1 MSALIAT
8 PSLLLSTFEKAPGEA
23 RLLAMPEP
31 GRKIMLKPT
40 FKAAAAATF
49 FLLIMLHAKI
59 VGAGSFQVNPIRVD
73 MSARVTTAALTIRND
88 GDEPVVVQLSVLAW
102 SQELGEDKYGAT
114 NEALVTPPIATIAA
128 GAQQIVRVGLRRP
141 PDPRRELAFRLFLQE
156 VPPPPK
162 PDFNGLQVALR
173 VGLPVFVA
181 PLAPSTRQLAWAA
194 KIEPDGAI
202 RLTVRNTGNTH
213 VQISDFELRPSDS
226 EVPVAHEA
234 GLAYAL
240 AGESR
245 EWLLRSLTARGR
257 TATELRLKAITDAGE
272 IEAVVKLER

>member
-1 MSALIAT
+1 
-8 PSLLLSTFEKAPGEA
+8 
-23 RLLAMPEP
+23 
-31 GRKIMLKPT
+31 MLKPT
-40 FKAAAAATF
+40 FAATAATAF
-49 FLLIMLHAKI
+49 FLLIILHAKI

-73 MSARVTTAALTIRND
+73 MSARVTSGALTIRND

-102 SQELGEDKYGAT
+102 SQESGEDKYGAT
-114 NEALVTPPIATIAA
+114 NDALVTPPIATIAA

-141 PDPRRELAFRLFLQE
+141 PDPRQELAFRLFLQE

-162 PDFNGLQVALR
+162 PNFNGLQVALR

-181 PLAPSTRQLAWAA
+181 PLAPSTRQLAWSA
-194 KIEPDGAI
+194 KMEPDGAI

-213 VQISDFELRPSDS
+213 VQISDFELRPSDG

-240 AGESR
+240 AGQSR
-245 EWLLRSLTARGR
+245 EWLLRNPNARST

-272 IEAVVKLER
+272 IEAAVKLDR

>member
-1 MSALIAT
+1 
-8 PSLLLSTFEKAPGEA
+8 LL
-23 RLLAMPEP
+23 RLEP
-31 GRKIMLKPT
+31 GRKTMIKST
-40 FKAAAAATF
+40 FNAAAATAI
-49 FLLIMLHAKI
+49 FLMIISHAEI
-59 VGAGSFQVNPIRVD
+59 AGAGSFQVNPIRVE
-73 MSARVTTAALTIRND
+73 MSANVTSGALTIRND

-102 SQELGEDKYGAT
+102 SQESGEDKYSAT
-114 NEALVTPPIATIAA
+114 TEALVTPPIATIAA

-141 PDPRRELAFRLFLQE
+141 PDPRRELAFRLFVQE

-162 PDFNGLQVALR
+162 PNFNGLQVALR

-181 PLAPSTRQLAWAA
+181 PLAPSTRQLAWSA
-194 KIEPDGAI
+194 KSEPNNTI

-213 VQISDFELRPSDS
+213 VQISDFELRPSDD
-226 EVPVAHEA
+226 ELPVAHEA

-245 EWLLRSLTARGR
+245 EWLLRSSNARSK

-272 IEAVVKLER
+272 IQTVVKLDR

>member
-1 MSALIAT
+1 
-8 PSLLLSTFEKAPGEA
+8 
-23 RLLAMPEP
+23 
-31 GRKIMLKPT
+31 MLKPT
-40 FKAAAAATF
+40 SKAAAAAAF
-49 FLLIMLHAKI
+49 FLLITLDAKI
-59 VGAGSFQVNPIRVD
+59 VAAGSFQVNPIRVD
-73 MSARVTTAALTIRND
+73 MSARVTAAALTIRND

-102 SQELGEDKYGAT
+102 TQESGEDKYSTT

-141 PDPRRELAFRLFLQE
+141 PDPRRELAFRLFVQE

-173 VGLPVFVA
+173 VSLPVFVA

-202 RLTVRNTGNTH
+202 RLTVRNEGNTH
-213 VQISDFELRPSDS
+213 VQISDLELRPADD

-240 AGESR
+240 AGQSR
-245 EWLLRSLTARGR
+245 EWLLRNLNARSR
-257 TATELRLKAITDAGE
+257 AATELRLKAVTDAGE
-272 IEAVVKLER
+272 IDSVVKLER

>member
-1 MSALIAT
+1 
-8 PSLLLSTFEKAPGEA
+8 
-23 RLLAMPEP
+23 
-31 GRKIMLKPT
+31 MLKPT
-40 FKAAAAATF
+40 SKAAAAAAF
-49 FLLIMLHAKI
+49 FLLIIPHAKI
-59 VGAGSFQVNPIRVD
+59 VGAGSFQVNPIRVE
-73 MSARVTTAALTIRND
+73 MSAGVTTAALTIRND

-102 SQELGEDKYGAT
+102 SQESGEDKYGAT
-114 NEALVTPPIATIAA
+114 KEALVTPPIATIAA

-141 PDPRRELAFRLFLQE
+141 PDPRRELAFRLFVQE

-181 PLAPSTRQLAWAA
+181 PLAPSTRQLAWSA
-194 KIEPDGAI
+194 KIEPDDAI

-213 VQISDFELRPSDS
+213 VQISDFELRPSDD

-245 EWLLRSLTARGR
+245 EWLLRSLNPRSR

-272 IEAVVKLER
+272 IESVVKLER

>member
-1 MSALIAT
+1 
-8 PSLLLSTFEKAPGEA
+8 
-23 RLLAMPEP
+23 
-31 GRKIMLKPT
+31 MLKPT
-40 FKAAAAATF
+40 FKAAAAAAF
-49 FLLIMLHAKI
+49 FLLIILHAKI
-59 VGAGSFQVNPIRVD
+59 ACAGSFQVNPIRVD

-88 GDEPVVVQLSVLAW
+88 GDEPVVIQLSVLAW

-114 NEALVTPPIATIAA
+114 YEALVTPPIATIAA

-141 PDPRRELAFRLFLQE
+141 ADPRRELAFRLFLQE

-173 VGLPVFVA
+173 VSLPVFVA
-181 PLAPSTRQLAWAA
+181 PLAPSTRQLEWAA

-213 VQISDFELRPSDS
+213 VQISDFELRPSDD

-245 EWLLRSLTARGR
+245 EWVLRSLTARSR
-257 TATELRLKAITDAGE
+257 TVTELRLKAITDAGE

>member
-1 MSALIAT
+1 
-8 PSLLLSTFEKAPGEA
+8 
-23 RLLAMPEP
+23 
-31 GRKIMLKPT
+31 MLKPT
-40 FKAAAAATF
+40 FKAAAAAAL
-49 FLLIMLHAKI
+49 FLLITLHANI
-59 VGAGSFQVNPIRVD
+59 VAAGSFQVNPIRVD
-73 MSARVTTAALTIRND
+73 MSARVTAAALTIRND

-141 PDPRRELAFRLFLQE
+141 PDPRRELAFRLFVQE

-162 PDFNGLQVALR
+162 PGFNGLQVALR

-213 VQISDFELRPSDS
+213 VQISDFELRPTDD
-226 EVPVAHEA
+226 EVAVAHEA

-245 EWLLRSLTARGR
+245 EWLLRNLNARS
-257 TATELRLKAITDAGE
+257 TKATELRLKAITDAGE

>member
-1 MSALIAT
+1 MSAHTAT
-8 PSLLLSTFEKAPGEA
+8 PLLLLSTFKKAPGKA
-23 RLLAMPEP
+23 RLLAAPEP
-31 GRKIMLKPT
+31 GRKTMLKPT
-40 FKAAAAATF
+40 LKAAAAAAF
-49 FLLIMLHAKI
+49 FLLIIPHAKI
-59 VGAGSFQVNPIRVD
+59 VAAGSFQVNPIRVD
-73 MSARVTTAALTIRND
+73 MSARVTAAALTIRND

-173 VGLPVFVA
+173 VSLPVFVA

-194 KIEPDGAI
+194 KIGPDGAI

-213 VQISDFELRPSDS
+213 VQISDFELRPSDD
-226 EVPVAHEA
+226 EVPIAHEA

-245 EWLLRSLTARGR
+245 EWLLRSLTARSKK
-257 TATELRLKAITDAGE
+257 ATDLRLKAITDAGE